1 MTLRLSELAQDEAL
15 ATGAVLASPHHS
27 AAALTKAQARVRT
40 LQGQLDATRHQL
52 TEALRELDE
61 QAPRWRTL
69 FIVTAPITT
78 VSEANQRDHHQVK
91 GKRAA
96 RQRDALTAALRCL
109 SVNPEEMPRR
119 LRVTFTRLASGTLD
133 DDNLAGAFKACRDAV
148 AAWLGVD
155 DGPRGPIT
163 WSYAQEPHKRH
174 RNAPGIL
181 VTFEEPAPRRTP

>member
-1 MTLRLSELAQDEAL
+1 
-15 ATGAVLASPHHS
+15 
-27 AAALTKAQARVRT
+27 
-40 LQGQLDATRHQL
+40 
-52 TEALRELDE
+52 
-61 QAPRWRTL
+61 
-69 FIVTAPITT
+69 

-109 SVNPEEMPRR
+109 SVNPEEMPKR

-163 WSYAQEPHKRH
+163 WAYAQEPHKRH